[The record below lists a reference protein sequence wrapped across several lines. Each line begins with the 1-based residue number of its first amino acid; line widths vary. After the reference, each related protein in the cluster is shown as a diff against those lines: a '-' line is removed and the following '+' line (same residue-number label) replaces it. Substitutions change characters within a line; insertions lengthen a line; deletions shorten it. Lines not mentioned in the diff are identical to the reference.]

1 MDIDNTEGIDELPLF
16 PLATV
21 LFPGALMPLHIFE
34 ERYKEMMNFAIE
46 HDGLFGLSYR
56 NDADVGKETLPDI
69 DSVGCVAKVSAVM
82 PLEEGRM
89 NIITSGVI
97 RYRVKQLRQV
107 VPFLIASVETFTDDI
122 EPESDFDQLFS
133 ETRVMCKEFLKA
145 AQALSESE
153 ASFDQELSEEPEAM
167 SLLVSSMLPVDEDI
181 KQALLEMTS
190 TRLRLTRIR
199 YYISTVMTEISR
211 RLEIKERA
219 KTNGH
224 GKIK

>member
-1 MDIDNTEGIDELPLF
+1 MDIDSTGVIEELPLF

-21 LFPGALMPLHIFE
+21 LFPGAVLPLHIFE

-46 HDGLFGLSYR
+46 HDSLFGLSYR
-56 NDADVGKETLPDI
+56 SDADVGKETLPDI
-69 DSVGCVAKVSAVM
+69 DSVGCVAKVNAVM
-82 PLEEGRM
+82 PIEEGRM
-89 NIITSGVI
+89 NIIATGII

-122 EPESDFDQLFS
+122 EPEADFDQLFS
-133 ETRVMCKEFLKA
+133 ETRDMSREFLKA

-153 ASFDQELSEEPEAM
+153 ASFDQELPEDPEAM
-167 SLLVSSMLPVDEDI
+167 SLLVSSMLPVDDEI

-224 GKIK
+224 GKVK

>member
-1 MDIDNTEGIDELPLF
+1 MDIENTEGIDELPLF

-21 LFPGALMPLHIFE
+21 LFPGAVLPLHIFE

-56 NDADVGKETLPDI
+56 SDADVGKETLPDI
-69 DSVGCVAKVSAVM
+69 DSIGCIAKINAVM

-89 NIITSGVI
+89 NIISTGII
-97 RYRVKQLRQV
+97 RYRIKQLKQV
-107 VPFLIASVETFTDDI
+107 VPFLLASVTTFTDDL
-122 EPESDFDQLFS
+122 EADADFDQLFS
-133 ETRVMCKEFLKA
+133 EMREQCREFLNA

-153 ASFDQELSEEPEAM
+153 ASFDQELPEEPEAM
-167 SLLVSSMLPVDEDI
+167 SLLVASMLPVDEEI

-199 YYISTVMTEISR
+199 HYISTVMSEIGR
-211 RLEIKERA
+211 RLEIKDRA
-219 KTNGH
+219 KMNGH
-224 GKIK
+224 GKMK